1 MKRPI
6 LLLLTIISSVIC
18 SAQNLHLN
26 LFAGIANYQGDLQGK
41 RITLN
46 QSQPAFGLGASYDL
60 TNKFIARA
68 GFMYGKVGGTDQ
80 KNTSAKGIEFRNLSF
95 KSTIMEFHLG
105 VEYNLFDLSYRDI
118 TPYAFAGA
126 AVYHFN
132 PYTRDAAGNKT
143 FLKPL
148 STEGQGLSQYPDRK
162 PYNLTQ
168 FAVPFGVGVKVY
180 MSERLQLGIE
190 LGLRKLFTDHL
201 DDVSTNYVDSATLA
215 AARGPKAVELAY
227 RGDEVS
233 GGPGYPADGA
243 QRGNSKYKDWYYF
256 SGLRVIYTI
265 NTGKNKNG
273 NNGTGC
279 PVRVRAY

>member
-6 LLLLTIISSVIC
+6 LLLVTICSSVCC
-18 SAQNLHLN
+18 SAQNLRLN
-26 LFAGIANYQGDLQGK
+26 LFAGISNYQGDLQGK
-41 RITLN
+41 RFTLN

-60 TNKFIARA
+60 SNKFIARA
-68 GFMYGKVGGTDQ
+68 GFTYGKVTGNDQ
-80 KNTSAKGIEFRNLSF
+80 KNTTAKGIEFRNLSF
-95 KSTIMEFHLG
+95 KSTITEFHLG
-105 VEYNLFDLSYRDI
+105 VEYNLFDLSYRDM
-118 TPYAFAGA
+118 TPYAFVGA

-132 PYTRDAAGNKT
+132 PYTRDATGNKV

-168 FAVPFGVGVKVY
+168 FAVPFGLGVKVY
-180 MSERLQLGIE
+180 MSERLQLGLE

-201 DDVSTNYVDSATLA
+201 DDVSTSYVDSATLY

-227 RGDEVS
+227 RGGEVS

-256 SGLRVIYTI
+256 SGIRISYAL
-265 NTGKNKNG
+265 NG
-273 NNGTGC
+273 ITKKSRKSLSC
-279 PVRVRAY
+279 PAKLY

>member
-1 MKRPI
+1 MKHPVI
-6 LLLLTIISSVIC
+6 LLLIIC
-18 SAQNLHLN
+18 SSFCCAGQNLHLD
-26 LFAGIANYQGDLQGK
+26 LFAGISNYQGDLQGK
-41 RITLN
+41 RFTLS

-60 TNKFIARA
+60 SNKFIARA
-68 GFMYGKVGGTDQ
+68 GFTYGVVAGNDQ

-95 KSTIMEFHLG
+95 KSTITEFHLG

-118 TPYAFAGA
+118 TPYAFVGA

-132 PYTRDAAGNKT
+132 PYTHDAAGNKVY
-143 FLKPL
+143 LKPL

-168 FAVPFGVGVKVY
+168 FAIPFGLGVKVY
-180 MSERLQLGIE
+180 MSEKLQLGLE

-201 DDVSTNYVDSATLA
+201 DDVSTNYVDSATLY

-227 RGDEVS
+227 RGGEIS
-233 GGPGYPADGA
+233 GSPSYPADGA

-265 NTGKNKNG
+265 NTGKNKKD
-273 NNGTGC
+273 NNGIGC
-279 PVRVRAY
+279 PTRVRVY